1 MKKMDDVLDGDWSV
15 KINGL
20 TQRSTLAYQTIPQNF
35 RFEPGVTYNV
45 SFDYQAG
52 SDGIY
57 AAAVGVG
64 EYNGNV
70 QLKELPMSMGKEK
83 DGHFTMQVTGDSTG
97 QTWFGIYSTE
107 KAPDL
112 QGVSPDAAEA
122 NFGGYKELVL
132 DNLVIEKVTEEVTK
146 EKLAALVAEAE
157 EKYKEIDYRPEIW
170 SSFQD
175 VLKEAKAV
183 LDKEGASQDE
193 IEKAYY
199 ELKAAMVTMDN
210 SAGIDATDDSKDLPK
225 EQMTATAGSEQAQ
238 EGGERTCKQRL
249 RR

>member
-83 DGHFTMQVTGDSTG
+83 DGHFTM
-97 QTWFGIYSTE
+97 
-107 KAPDL
+107 
-112 QGVSPDAAEA
+112 
-122 NFGGYKELVL
+122 
-132 DNLVIEKVTEEVTK
+132 
-146 EKLAALVAEAE
+146 
-157 EKYKEIDYRPEIW
+157 
-170 SSFQD
+170 
-175 VLKEAKAV
+175 
-183 LDKEGASQDE
+183 
-193 IEKAYY
+193 
-199 ELKAAMVTMDN
+199 
-210 SAGIDATDDSKDLPK
+210 
-225 EQMTATAGSEQAQ
+225 
-238 EGGERTCKQRL
+238 RL
-249 RR
+249 REIPQDRHGSVSTLQRRLRIFKA

>member
-1 MKKMDDVLDGDWSV
+1 M
-15 KINGL
+15 
-20 TQRSTLAYQTIPQNF
+20 
-35 RFEPGVTYNV
+35 TYNV

-132 DNLVIEKVTEEVTK
+132 DNLVIEK
-146 EKLAALVAEAE
+146 
-157 EKYKEIDYRPEIW
+157 
-170 SSFQD
+170 
-175 VLKEAKAV
+175 
-183 LDKEGASQDE
+183 
-193 IEKAYY
+193 
-199 ELKAAMVTMDN
+199 
-210 SAGIDATDDSKDLPK
+210 
-225 EQMTATAGSEQAQ
+225 
-238 EGGERTCKQRL
+238 
-249 RR
+249 

>member
-1 MKKMDDVLDGDWSV
+1 M
-15 KINGL
+15 
-20 TQRSTLAYQTIPQNF
+20 
-35 RFEPGVTYNV
+35 TYNV

-132 DNLVIEKVTEEVTK
+132 DNLVIELQKQKKSIKKSITDRKFGAASRTYLKKQKRFLTK
-146 EKLAALVAEAE
+146 
-157 EKYKEIDYRPEIW
+157 R
-170 SSFQD
+170 
-175 VLKEAKAV
+175 
-183 LDKEGASQDE
+183 
-193 IEKAYY
+193 
-199 ELKAAMVTMDN
+199 ELHRMKSRKHTMN
-210 SAGIDATDDSKDLPK
+210 
-225 EQMTATAGSEQAQ
+225 
-238 EGGERTCKQRL
+238 
-249 RR
+249 